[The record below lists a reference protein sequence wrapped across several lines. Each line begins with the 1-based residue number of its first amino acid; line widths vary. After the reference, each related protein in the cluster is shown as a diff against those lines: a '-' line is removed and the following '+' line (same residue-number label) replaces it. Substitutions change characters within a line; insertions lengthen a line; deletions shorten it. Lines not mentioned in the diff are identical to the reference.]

1 MSYQALARKWR
12 PQRFDEL
19 VGQEHI
25 VRALQHGLANDRLH
39 HALLF
44 SGTRGVGKTTLG
56 RLVAKGLNC
65 EHGVTA
71 DPCGQCTS
79 CIAIEQG
86 RFVDLIEVDAASRTG
101 VDDTR
106 ELLNNVQYAPAL
118 GRCKVYLIDEV
129 HMLSKSAFNALLKTL
144 EEPPEHV
151 RFLLA
156 TTDPQR
162 LPITV
167 LSRCLQFHLKRLPRK
182 EIQGRL
188 QVILDEEKIDYET
201 AATDLIARG
210 ADGSLRDGISLLD
223 QAIAFGHGKLQT
235 DEVAE
240 MLGSIA
246 GRDIVGLLDALAIQD
261 GQKLFAAIEMLDEKA
276 PDYALVL
283 DEMAAALQRIA
294 VLQLVPDMVRDEA
307 EELADQQ
314 RLGRIMSPERV
325 QLLYQIAITGKRD
338 LPLAPDARSGFEMT
352 MLRMLAFTAEVAE
365 VTDTGSDSG
374 TSATVRN
381 KATATVRQETSRP
394 AAGPLRPDLSSSSAQ
409 SVLTSASPQN
419 DVPVM
424 AADETVTEPVSETPP
439 LSAEATEVAKP
450 EPDAVAAT
458 EKPTVTL
465 TEPSAQGWA
474 DIVESLGL
482 SAMADQLARHCVW
495 TGYAEKVFQLTLSP
509 SHETLFGERHEA
521 ALLKALQLR
530 FGSDAGLQ
538 IELAD
543 SQLQTPSAMAAD
555 SEKERQRMAEQAMS
569 NDPNVQA
576 LSERLGA
583 QLHPGS
589 VEALD

>member
-12 PQRFDEL
+12 PQRFNEL

-65 EHGVTA
+65 ELGVTA
-71 DPCGQCTS
+71 EPCGTCTN
-79 CIAIEQG
+79 CVAIEQG

-106 ELLNNVQYAPAL
+106 ELLNNVQYAPAQ

-188 QVILDEEKIDYET
+188 QAILDEEKISYET
-201 AATDLIARG
+201 VATELLAKG

-223 QAIAFGHGKLQT
+223 QAIAFGHGKLES

-246 GRDIVGLLDALAIQD
+246 GRDIVGLLDALASQD
-261 GQKLFAAIEMLDEKA
+261 GKTLFAAIEKLDEKA
-276 PDYALVL
+276 PDYALAL
-283 DEMAAALQRIA
+283 AEMAATLQRIA
-294 VLQLVPDMVRDEA
+294 VMQLVPELAQDEA
-307 EELADQQ
+307 EEMADQQ
-314 RLGRIMSPERV
+314 RLGAALSPERV

-338 LPLAPDARSGFEMT
+338 LPLAPDTRSGFEMT
-352 MLRMLAFTAEVAE
+352 LLRMLAFSP
-365 VTDTGSDSG
+365 VTTEK
-374 TSATVRN
+374 TSKASSPNPAQAQTPSV
-381 KATATVRQETSRP
+381 ATATAKPET
-394 AAGPLRPDLSSSSAQ
+394 PLRPDLSSASDVSAVSKAAEVSSA
-409 SVLTSASPQN
+409 
-419 DVPVM
+419 PVEEKSQ
-424 AADETVTEPVSETPP
+424 AETP
-439 LSAEATEVAKP
+439 ATEVN
-450 EPDAVAAT
+450 AAQT
-458 EKPTVTL
+458 TQQKSEMAAEVVETL
-465 TEPSAQGWA
+465 ENKAAISSEVPAQPSAQAWA
-474 DIVESLGL
+474 DIVGTLGL
-482 SAMADQLARHCVW
+482 VGMADQLARHCAW
-495 TGYAEKVFQLTLSP
+495 TAFEARQFELTLSP
-509 SHETLFGERHEA
+509 SHESLFGERHEA
-521 ALLKALQLR
+521 ALLQSLQTR
-530 FGSDAGLQ
+530 FGVDIQLKIA
-538 IELAD
+538 LAD
-543 SQLQTPSAMAAD
+543 SDVQTPTVMAED
-555 SEKERQRMAEQAMS
+555 SERERQKMAEQSMTT
-569 NDPNVQA
+569 DPNVQA